1 MMSMEFH
8 TPLMPVTKRTP
19 AGHAILFVLPVCLHA
34 DAPDTR
40 VEQAS

>member
-8 TPLMPVTKRTP
+8 TPLMPVTKRTR
-19 AGHAILFVLPVCLHA
+19 AGHAIFFALSVCLHT

-40 VEQAS
+40 IEQAS